1 MLLHHHLNT
10 KYCWSERSV
19 RTMAPAVVG
28 RSIDRTGFRRRW
40 PSSTAHVLSRECFQT
55 ICQRRVA
62 LPVGHP
68 FDGKPDS
75 FCGSYQ
81 DRKLLGTGESS
92 IQQISTE
99 QDIVLHEE

>member
-1 MLLHHHLNT
+1 
-10 KYCWSERSV
+10 
-19 RTMAPAVVG
+19 MAIILG
-28 RSIDRTGFRRRW
+28 RSIKGAGFRRRW
-40 PSSTAHVLSRECFQT
+40 PSSAAYLLSRWCFQT

-68 FDGKPDS
+68 FDGKPNS
-75 FCGSYQ
+75 FGGSYH

-99 QDIVLHEE
+99 QDIVLHDYVG